1 MKHIFFRVLRK
12 KGAELASQKELCC
25 REEELSSWSSCS
37 CSVHSWTFHS
47 SHTLVKVTLQKS
59 RLFLDISLELHD
71 VMEVE
76 IRKRLSLSLFKLNII
91 FYKVIQGLL
100 YSPCKKS
107 LLNFQS
113 VEKVTATL
121 KAVKENLGASLTS
134 THWNSFMVEDAEST
148 VVCLKK

>member
-1 MKHIFFRVLRK
+1 M
-12 KGAELASQKELCC
+12 
-25 REEELSSWSSCS
+25 
-37 CSVHSWTFHS
+37 
-47 SHTLVKVTLQKS
+47 KVTLQKS

-134 THWNSFMVEDAEST
+134 TH
-148 VVCLKK
+148 